1 MGDMD
6 NYYLNNAMRLLEK
19 FITKTEN
26 PKSDVELVFG
36 PMQGHGWEPVNR
48 IQVLQKM
55 KERFDSTAKKG
66 F

>member
-1 MGDMD
+1 
-6 NYYLNNAMRLLEK
+6 MRLFEK

-36 PMQGHGWEPVNR
+36 PMKGHGWEPINR
-48 IQVLQKM
+48 IEVLQKM